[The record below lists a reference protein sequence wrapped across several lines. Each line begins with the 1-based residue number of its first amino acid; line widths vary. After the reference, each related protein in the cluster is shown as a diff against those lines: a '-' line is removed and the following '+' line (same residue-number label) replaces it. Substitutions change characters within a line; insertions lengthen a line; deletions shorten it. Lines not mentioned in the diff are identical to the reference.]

1 MTQVNDIQD
10 LFNTFFN
17 GFIKSNIRRID
28 EEDENKEFKVNMF
41 EKLIKKW
48 NKEKVQ
54 AQMKECLEDLEKEKN
69 KKKKKVKDPNRPKKG
84 KSSYVFFCVRNRNKI
99 KTKNPEMK
107 MTEVTSK
114 LGELWRNLKKQAENG
129 NEKAVKELENCVKLA
144 EEDKERYISEMQ
156 SYVEQTE
163 EEITKEKKKKK
174 KKERKDK
181 KKEGTLIKR
190 IVTQYQ
196 CFVKEHRVEV
206 KTNNPDMKFAEVSK
220 ELGVIWKK
228 LKEDAKNGVSEAV
241 EEFEKYKKIT
251 EEDKIRYYNEKMEL
265 EKKLKE
271 NDEKE

>member
-1 MTQVNDIQD
+1 
-10 LFNTFFN
+10 
-17 GFIKSNIRRID
+17 
-28 EEDENKEFKVNMF
+28 MF